1 MWVSILYAVQKQSMN
16 RYVTHILRKCTME
29 TPTSSRRDVLVKGA
43 AAGLTG
49 VLGMVAIA
57 RPSMAATDQEKDAA
71 ILNAAI
77 DLENQ
82 AIWAYGVAGG
92 KLSSTDVGK
101 TILALALRNQADHKK
116 HRDALAAVVKSL
128 GKTPAPAKQSY
139 DLSTYIKAGEGNL
152 DSDANIGK
160 LALALEIDAVLAYG
174 DAFSKL
180 KTPAILAAAGTIA
193 PDEAA
198 HATAIRAV
206 FKTLIPSLEYVPA
219 AFINADTRKD
229 WVLKV

>member
-1 MWVSILYAVQKQSMN
+1 MDTQ
-16 RYVTHILRKCTME
+16 TTE
-29 TPTSSRRDVLVKGA
+29 TPTSSRREALVKGA
-43 AAGLTG
+43 TLGLTG
-49 VLGMVAIA
+49 VLGMVTLA
-57 RPSMAATDQEKDAA
+57 RPSMAAADQDRDAA

-82 AIWAYGVAGG
+82 AIWAYGVAGS

-116 HRDALAAVVKSL
+116 HRDALSAVVKSL

-193 PDEAA
+193 PDESA

-219 AFINADTRKD
+219 AFISADTRKD
-229 WVLKV
+229 WVLRV